1 MLLDMTIL
9 DRTARLSVALG
20 LSGIA
25 AVATY
30 AVGGWALRGILAVGL
45 AVVPA

>member
-1 MLLDMTIL
+1 MLLDMTTI
-9 DRTARLSVALG
+9 DRSARLLFALG

-25 AVATY
+25 AVGTY
-30 AVGGWALRGILAVGL
+30 AVGGWALRGIVAVGL